1 MRFKVDRNIKSENKK
16 ENSSGD
22 FLYYANERLVEE
34 NKALI
39 KENQKIKQKIDKL
52 FDTQIQL

>member
-16 ENSSGD
+16 ENSSVD

-39 KENQKIKQKIDKL
+39 KENQELKEKIKDL
-52 FDTQIQL
+52 